1 MNLDHLLSIALEA
14 SLKASKA
21 ILNVKNDF
29 KVWQKDDFSPL
40 SSADLASNETL
51 IEILSRSDIP
61 ICSEE
66 KPISYDERKH
76 LKRFWL
82 IDPLDG
88 TKGFIKGSD
97 EYCILI
103 ALIEDQRPIL
113 SIIKQ
118 PSTDECF
125 YAHKES
131 KVYKN
136 DTLLQKDE
144 SAFKASEKT
153 ALVSVH
159 HPNEKNQAFL
169 DQNAL
174 ETIKISS
181 ALKFKLLLEGKAG
194 IYHRFESLHSW
205 DIAAGDFLVNQN
217 EGLMCDFN
225 HMPLLYN
232 QKSFLCPAFIALSK
246 KENFHNTIL

>member
-1 MNLDHLLSIALEA
+1 MNLDRLLDMALEA
-14 SLKASKA
+14 SVKASKA
-21 ILNVKNDF
+21 ILDIKDDL

-40 SSADLASNETL
+40 SSADLASNEAL
-51 IEILSRSDIP
+51 IEILSQSDIP

-66 KPISYDERKH
+66 KLIAYDERKH

-82 IDPLDG
+82 LDPLDG

-103 ALIEDQRPIL
+103 TLIEDQRPIL
-113 SIIKQ
+113 GLIKQ
-118 PSTDECF
+118 PSTNECF
-125 YAHKES
+125 YAHKET

-136 DTLLQKDE
+136 DGLLQKNEDE
-144 SAFKASEKT
+144 FKASEKT
-153 ALVSVH
+153 ALISVH

-169 DQNAL
+169 NQNAL
-174 ETIKISS
+174 QTTKINS

-194 IYHRFESLHSW
+194 IYHRFEHLHSW

-217 EGLMCDFN
+217 QGLMCDFN
-225 HMPLLYN
+225 HKPLLYN
-232 QKSFLCPAFIALSK
+232 QESFLCPAFIALSQK
-246 KENFHNTIL
+246 DLYFKLKF